1 MLINTLFN
9 SYRSKALI
17 KIAVVFTFIA
27 VIIIIISSKLMYNA
41 LIQSAEE
48 KIEYNLNCAA
58 EKISLSNIEADAI
71 SKTMALSQ
79 YEVLFGKRESSVD
92 LVGNVLEESEMLTG
106 ASIGYE
112 PNADG
117 KDNSYKNNSSKYSAA
132 IDETG
137 RFIPYLFRPIE
148 NPKKIGLE
156 KLVDMNTSM
165 YYQGVKER
173 YHSQNPQKSLITEPY
188 IYEGK
193 MMVEHCSPII
203 RNKKFYGVA
212 CVDRA
217 LFDIDR
223 FLNNLKPYKTADF
236 DLVSRLGKMI
246 SSTYNQD
253 SKTKNINDLPSF
265 KIFNELFKPNRK
277 NIQEHEYN
285 NENYYYA
292 AKVIKPGDWVLI
304 MRVSKSEILA
314 PIYNTLF
321 LAVLIGLMCV
331 AISIFIINKIT
342 VLLENPI
349 NDINSYSK
357 QISEGD
363 LSERKVH
370 ASGIESN
377 ELLDK
382 INQLRKNTIQLIN
395 NIEENSKYAYTAAS
409 QINNTAISQKSII
422 ENLSDYSEKIKNA
435 FYSISKQNASTSE
448 DMEGLFESVK
458 ATAERTK
465 KSIVVLD
472 NMNVNISKLNEATS
486 RIGRKFEVLIEK
498 TSNISTVLQTVN
510 RIADRTNL
518 LSLNA
523 AIEAEKAGEQG
534 KSFAVIAS
542 EITELAE
549 KTIDSTFEIEKQI
562 NNLQSNVSNESTVIN
577 NFNKKVDE
585 IVVTVNKVNTSLK
598 ESILSF
604 TETLPNYVII
614 KDGLEEK
621 TTVTKMMLESV
632 NMLNTNS
639 AENELY
645 LQKFSLAADNL
656 ILAIDNLLNEIKY
669 FKNYEN

>member
-1 MLINTLFN
+1 MPINSLFK
-9 SYRSKALI
+9 SYRNKALI
-17 KIAVVFTFIA
+17 KIAIVFIFIA
-27 VIIIIISSKLMYNA
+27 VIIIITSSIIMYNA
-41 LIQSAEE
+41 LIKSAEE

-71 SKTMALSQ
+71 SKTMVLSQ

-92 LVGNVLEESEMLTG
+92 LVENVLKESNMLTG

-117 KDNSYKNNSSKYSAA
+117 KDNTYKNNSTKYAPA
-132 IDETG
+132 IDQTG
-137 RFIPYLFRPIE
+137 RFLPYLFRPID
-148 NPKKIGLE
+148 NPKNIGLE

-173 YHSQNPQKSLITEPY
+173 FHSNNPQKSLITEPY

-193 MMVEHCSPII
+193 MMVEHCNPIV
-203 RNKKFYGVA
+203 RNNKFYGVA

-217 LFDIDR
+217 LFDIDK

-236 DLVSRLGKMI
+236 DLVSRLGKII

-253 SKTKNINDLPSF
+253 SKTKNISDLPSF
-265 KIFNELFKPNRK
+265 NIFNDLFKPNSK
-277 NIQEHEYN
+277 KIQEHEYN
-285 NENYYYA
+285 KQVYYYA
-292 AKVIKPGDWVLI
+292 AKVIKPGEWVLI

-331 AISIFIINKIT
+331 TISIVILNKIT
-342 VLLENPI
+342 ALLENPI
-349 NDINSYSK
+349 NDIYSYSN

-363 LSERKVH
+363 LSEKQVH

-382 INQLRKNTIQLIN
+382 INQLQKNIVQLII
-395 NIEENSKYAYTAAS
+395 NIEENSKYAYAASS

-422 ENLSDYSEKIKNA
+422 ENLSLYSEKIKNT
-435 FYSISKQNASTSE
+435 FYSISQQNSSTTE
-448 DMEGLFESVK
+448 NMEELFESVK
-458 ATAERTK
+458 ATAEKTK
-465 KSIVVLD
+465 NSISILD
-472 NMNVNISKLNEATS
+472 KMNINISKLNEATS
-486 RIGRKFEVLIEK
+486 KIGRKFEVLIEK
-498 TSNISTVLQTVN
+498 TSNINTVLQTVN

-562 NNLQSNVSNESTVIN
+562 NDLQSNVSNESTLIN
-577 NFNKKVDE
+577 KFNKKVDE
-585 IVVTVNKVNTSLK
+585 IVITVNKVNTSLK

-604 TETLPNYVII
+604 TETLPSYELI

-621 TTVTKMMLESV
+621 THVTKLMLDSV
-632 NMLNTNS
+632 NSLNNNS
-639 AENELY
+639 IENELY